1 MAKMWEFEDIL
12 WLAGVC
18 TVVVVA
24 YFFYQYAVKMDKL
37 ERARRKVRAG
47 EENPNSRSMRARAR
61 AAPRRRAGGPGG

>member
-24 YFFYQYAVKMDKL
+24 YFFYQYAVKMDQL
-37 ERARRKVRAG
+37 ERARRKVRA
-47 EENPNSRSMRARAR
+47 
-61 AAPRRRAGGPGG
+61 RAGTTGNRP